1 MVKTVVKTKREKPSK
16 KGQCA
21 VQGHAAC
28 CLQGHEKEEPHA
40 TEPSVRPAGTARL
53 LALKLVSLGSYFMT
67 GSY

>member
-1 MVKTVVKTKREKPSK
+1 MR
-16 KGQCA
+16 
-21 VQGHAAC
+21 GHAAC

-53 LALKLVSLGSYFMT
+53 LALKLVSLGHPLMKQTGFMT